1 MSSQHSLFIPSPSQL
16 YSLES
21 FLSYL
26 AVLIFEYHEC
36 LYCGQEKGS
45 VNAVQTHMR
54 DKGHCMIAM
63 DGLDEFWDVDELAE
77 DEIEESREGELGS
90 ESLRVSLGVKTR
102 LPSGVV
108 VKSRHGN
115 DSGDAV
121 SKPIQKPRF
130 RRRVS
135 THRKPKPAS
144 DAASAPTPISHAT
157 NPQHGHLAMHHHNS
171 SDTHRNLSIISPTVR
186 GLTGVSNQKIRTL
199 QIQEKRMK
207 SREESTKAKGRF
219 AAQQQ
224 PVKCVYYKTEN
235 PVYQAG

>member
-90 ESLRVSLGVKTR
+90 ESLRVSLGVETR

-115 DSGDAV
+115 DSGEAV
-121 SKPIQKPRF
+121 SKPIKPSSL
-130 RRRVS
+130 RRVA
-135 THRKPKPAS
+135 THRKPKPAI
-144 DAASAPTPISHAT
+144 DAASAPTQESHAT

-171 SDTHRNLSIISPTVR
+171 SDTHRNLATIPRTVR
-186 GLTGVSNQKIRTL
+186 GLTGVSNQQIRTL
-199 QIQEKRMK
+199 QIQEKKMK

-219 AAQQQ
+219 SVLQQ
-224 PVKCVYYKTEN
+224 PVKCMYYKTEN

>member
-1 MSSQHSLFIPSPSQL
+1 
-16 YSLES
+16 
-21 FLSYL
+21 
-26 AVLIFEYHEC
+26 
-36 LYCGQEKGS
+36 
-45 VNAVQTHMR
+45 MR

-63 DGLDEFWDVDELAE
+63 DGLDEFWDMEGLEENE
-77 DEIEESREGELGS
+77 DEGSREGGLES
-90 ESLRVSLGVKTR
+90 ESLRVGLGVETR
-102 LPSGVV
+102 LPSEVV

-121 SKPIQKPRF
+121 SKPIQQPRF
-130 RRRVS
+130 RCRVS
-135 THRKPKPAS
+135 THRKSTPAI

-157 NPQHGHLAMHHHNS
+157 NPQHGHLAMHHLNTN
-171 SDTHRNLSIISPTVR
+171 DPHRNFTTVSR
-186 GLTGVSNQKIRTL
+186 TVHGLTGLTNQQIRTL